1 MSLADD
7 ASYPIGMI
15 PAIKLEHL
23 GLLIGCCSASIGVD
37 PEHVLSWVDV
47 LLVPFLFF
55 GILDL
60 RFLDVLILDSCFN
73 SVIVIGR
80 SLDLLN

>member
-1 MSLADD
+1 MVDLMVWMIHSMSLADD

-37 PEHVLSWVDV
+37 PEHVLSA
-47 LLVPFLFF
+47 
-55 GILDL
+55 
-60 RFLDVLILDSCFN
+60 LDVSD
-73 SVIVIGR
+73 
-80 SLDLLN
+80 